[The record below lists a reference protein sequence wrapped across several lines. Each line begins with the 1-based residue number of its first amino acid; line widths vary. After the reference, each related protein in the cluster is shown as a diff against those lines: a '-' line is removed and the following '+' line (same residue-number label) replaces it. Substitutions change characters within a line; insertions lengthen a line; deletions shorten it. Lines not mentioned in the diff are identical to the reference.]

1 MSEATNKRGIKSV
14 LRKIIKGK
22 NMNVEAQTDYSSVIA
37 VAKKQHM
44 SFKIADANEDEIPF
58 GWKNN
63 INFSKKGKKTC
74 IKLSKKILTQ
84 ITPRTKKDN

>member
-1 MSEATNKRGIKSV
+1 MSELTNKRGIKSV

-22 NMNVEAQTDYSSVIA
+22 NMNVEAQADFSSEKVA
-37 VAKKQHM
+37 VKKQPIP
-44 SFKIADANEDEIPF
+44 FKIAGANENGIPF

-63 INFSKKGKKTC
+63 IYFPKKGKKTC
-74 IKLSKKILTQ
+74 IRLSKKVLAQ